1 MPSGVTTSGLCIHA
15 EFFFHVTDPTK
26 KVYFRGY
33 QTGDYPTMG
42 GNIIYVSDASLTYE
56 FISE

>member
-1 MPSGVTTSGLCIHA
+1 MSSSYCIHA

-33 QTGDYPTMG
+33 NAIGYSALG
-42 GNIIYVSDASLTYE
+42 GHIIYVNDANLTYE
-56 FISE
+56 FIGE